1 VRADIVTGMKVAL
14 EYVADIESR
23 ALSLDDYIEGE
34 IQEE

>member
-1 VRADIVTGMKVAL
+1 MCADIVAGMKVAL

-23 ALSLDDYIEGE
+23 ALSLDDYIEGK